1 MGFHDFRNFFRSISI
16 FLRGKLKKC
25 TRTNMGSHW
34 KCFWS
39 AVKIHYAGFEAYVTH
54 HSDKKK
60 SVGNINK
67 KFSLSFSLNIF
78 HRDFESI
85 LLFIC
90 HGLKKKTLRLPLSY
104 RENPIF
110 AGKKLFS
117 WQLFAKTSFI
127 LMVDFL
133 LSSVTL
139 HTAWS
144 DVIIILQCILET
156 IIHRGSFI

>member
-1 MGFHDFRNFFRSISI
+1 MQE
-16 FLRGKLKKC
+16 
-25 TRTNMGSHW
+25 
-34 KCFWS
+34 
-39 AVKIHYAGFEAYVTH
+39 FEAYVTH

-110 AGKKLFS
+110 AGKKAF
-117 WQLFAKTSFI
+117 QLAIVCEDKLYFYGR
-127 LMVDFL
+127 FL
-133 LSSVTL
+133 
-139 HTAWS
+139 
-144 DVIIILQCILET
+144 IIICNFAHRLKWCDYYSTVHFRNHHPSWLFHLIIFCSSLSFRGVWVRLQLLENRLSG
-156 IIHRGSFI
+156 IIPTSYII

>member
-39 AVKIHYAGFEAYVTH
+39 AVKIQYAGIRSLRHAPLR
-54 HSDKKK
+54 KKK

-110 AGKKLFS
+110 ARKKLFS

>member
-1 MGFHDFRNFFRSISI
+1 MYKNKNGFSLKVFLIRGQNSICRNSKPTS
-16 FLRGKLKKC
+16 
-25 TRTNMGSHW
+25 RTTP
-34 KCFWS
+34 
-39 AVKIHYAGFEAYVTH
+39 I
-54 HSDKKK
+54 KKK

-67 KFSLSFSLNIF
+67 TFSLCFSLNIF

-127 LMVDFL
+127 FMVDFL

-139 HTAWS
+139 HTA
-144 DVIIILQCILET
+144 
-156 IIHRGSFI
+156 

>member
-1 MGFHDFRNFFRSISI
+1 MLYRILIESGSDLRSK
-16 FLRGKLKKC
+16 F
-25 TRTNMGSHW
+25 NMQE
-34 KCFWS
+34 
-39 AVKIHYAGFEAYVTH
+39 FEAYVTH

-67 KFSLSFSLNIF
+67 KFSLCFSLNIF
-78 HRDFESI
+78 HKDFESI

-127 LMVDFL
+127 FYGRFL
-133 LSSVTL
+133 
-139 HTAWS
+139 
-144 DVIIILQCILET
+144 IIICNFA
-156 IIHRGSFI
+156 HRLNLI